1 MIRAR
6 AGAALWATWFA
17 ATIAACSRDNAAP
30 RVPQSRNPGP
40 KPDEMPS
47 LLNAELP
54 FRYPAALYARRVQGN
69 VTLRIFIDR
78 DGRVAADS
86 TAVDEPSGYPAL
98 DSAAMLGAAELRFV
112 PAKAHGEAIPVS
124 VLFPVYFRHPDARP
138 LPGDSALR
146 GSATRPLG
154 HSAARPTITIL
165 SSLSTNAS

>member
-1 MIRAR
+1 MARLRLLAMTRAL
-6 AGAALWATWFA
+6 AHSALLAVLLA
-17 ATIAACSRDNAAP
+17 ATAAACGRGDAAP
-30 RVPQSRNPGP
+30 RVPSPRDPGP
-40 KPDEMPS
+40 RPDEMPS

-86 TAVDEPSGYPAL
+86 TRVDEPSGYPAL
-98 DSAAMLGAAELRFV
+98 DTAAVMGAPELRFV

-124 VLFPVYFRHPDARP
+124 ILFPVYFRHPEARP

-146 GSATRPLG
+146 GVTRG
-154 HSAARPTITIL
+154 SD
-165 SSLSTNAS
+165 AS